1 MITVNTARKV
11 EEELEEETRGNPKIK
26 ESISFKDGRDL
37 CMFIGCGEGVS
48 GDERYKVLKTE
59 KIIDHNL

>member
-1 MITVNTARKV
+1 MYITTFETSGGKGKVITVNTSRKL

-26 ESISFKDGRDL
+26 YGRDL

-48 GDERYKVLKTE
+48 G
-59 KIIDHNL
+59 